1 MIVWVGGLLQGT
13 LLPKFQA
20 GNINSGDMNDYVSPI
35 CKRLDTYSDTSFI
48 KNNWPKKITYG
59 LFCVNTYDS
68 IIIQQIFGNNGYA
81 FRTRMNDI
89 WNEWVE
95 ILKSEQ

>member
-1 MIVWVGGLLQGT
+1 MQGT

-20 GNINSGDMNDYVSPI
+20 GEINSGDMNTYVSPI
-35 CKRLDTYSDTSFI
+35 CKSLNTYADPSFT
-48 KNNWPKKITYG
+48 KTNWPEKIRYG
-59 LFCVNTYDS
+59 MFCVNTYDS

-89 WNEWVE
+89 WMNGS
-95 ILKSEQ
+95 KF